1 MMSEVNSLEH
11 TFTIELKSKEY
22 VNNISISDHTHDL
35 VLFEGNLG
43 KLIELSLVESDVL
56 EIAGANGILRVTATM
71 EHLDKAL
78 KEASKAQPKLRGG
91 EL

>member
-1 MMSEVNSLEH
+1 MMSEVKSNEH

-71 EHLDKAL
+71 EQLDKAL